1 LESVVRSFNDDSSKR
16 SFNDDSRKTRIAVAV
31 FIALFVILLLT
42 LEVE

>member
-1 LESVVRSFNDDSSKR
+1 MRSFNNDGRKR

-42 LEVE
+42 LDVE